1 MSGNQSA
8 LLGAGGGRWITNP
21 KHLPLHV
28 MQSATILV
36 KTGTSGTAAANNSAI
51 YTSLAN
57 RGAQASISV
66 ADTYVTI
73 ANLSGAGFLFNVIS
87 PTHSASF
94 APTIRITVDGTV
106 YTFAPSS
113 SISSG
118 YRLLLGPLIPM
129 QPATAAGNTAST
141 VGDIPLPL
149 SGNDPGFASGY
160 GSVGGVPNIGGNSG
174 LLTPE
179 QILSMGWSCLRFEQ
193 SLLVEA
199 KCSLLSGTA
208 VDKSCAATYR
218 LDL

>member
-8 LLGAGGGRWITNP
+8 LLGVGGGRWITNP

-28 MQSATILV
+28 MQSGAILV
-36 KTGTSGTAAANNSAI
+36 KSSTAGTYAANNPAI

-94 APTIRITVDGTV
+94 TPTIRITVDGTV

-113 SISSG
+113 SIGSG

-129 QPATAAGNTAST
+129 QPATAAGATAST

-149 SGNDPGFASGY
+149 NGNDPGFAY
-160 GSVGGVPNIGGNSG
+160 GSVGGVPNIGNNSG

-199 KCSLLSGTA
+199 KCSLLSGTS